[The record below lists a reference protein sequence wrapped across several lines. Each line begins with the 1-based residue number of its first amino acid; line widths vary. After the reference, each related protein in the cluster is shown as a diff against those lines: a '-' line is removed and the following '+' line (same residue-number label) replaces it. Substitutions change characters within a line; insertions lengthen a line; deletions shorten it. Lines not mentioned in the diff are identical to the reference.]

1 MLNNYLYSLRNVDVV
16 GLYLENP
23 FLFDFLI
30 YLFLFI
36 GLSHLGLKKFY
47 GDSSSRIIALIL
59 GLMLATGMIVFEEE
73 KDFNLGSFGY
83 FAFFIIVIAI
93 FIMVYNFFNFAFGF
107 FPKGSSQSVKPLRFN
122 PLLKRENEI
131 SSESKIIRNEV
142 NSLLRGEEG
151 LGNNILRDLKRI
163 RIDLEKYRDNPLVRN
178 ELSTIFRRLQNQQ
191 RTLISNINR
200 LLRLNHC
207 LEVEDFEALQNDYN
221 FFRQIPKSMQ
231 SSILKGIKS
240 DRFRISLENRINALL
255 KAFSEWNTRLNTLI
269 NETILFIRK
278 KDFASAKKMVSEAII
293 VEQNLNKLLK
303 RVEFLEKWIFQNLNQ
318 ALIKVKRLEFTSK
331 A

>member
-1 MLNNYLYSLRNVDVV
+1 MLNDYLYSLRNVDVV
-16 GLYLENP
+16 SFYLENP
-23 FLFDFLI
+23 LLFDFLI

-36 GLSHLGLKKFY
+36 GLSHLGLKKFF
-47 GDSSSRIIALIL
+47 GDRISRIIALIL

-93 FIMVYNFFNFAFGF
+93 FIMVYNFFNLAFSF
-107 FPKGSSQSVKPLRFN
+107 LPKGSSQSVKPLRFN
-122 PLLKRENEI
+122 PLLKHENEI

-151 LGNNILRDLKRI
+151 LDKNILRDLKRI
-163 RIDLEKYRDNPLVRN
+163 KIDLEKYRDNPLVRN
-178 ELSTIFRRLQNQQ
+178 ELGTIFRRLQNQQ
-191 RTLISNINR
+191 RTLISNISR

-207 LEVEDFEALQNDYN
+207 LEVEDFEGLRNDYN
-221 FFRQIPKSMQ
+221 FFRQIPKSIQ
-231 SSILKGIKS
+231 TSVLKGIKS
-240 DRFRISLENRINALL
+240 EKFRISLENRINALL
-255 KAFSEWNTRLNTLI
+255 KGFSEWNTRLNTLI
-269 NETILFIRK
+269 NETILCIRK
-278 KDFASAKKMVSEAII
+278 RDFASAKKMVSEAII

-318 ALIKVKRLEFTSK
+318 ALSKVKKLEFTSK
-331 A
+331 T

>member
-1 MLNNYLYSLRNVDVV
+1 MLNDYLDSLRNVDVV

-23 FLFDFLI
+23 LLFDFLI

-36 GLSHLGLKKFY
+36 GLSHLGLKKFF
-47 GDSSSRIIALIL
+47 GDRSSRIIALIL

-73 KDFNLGSFGY
+73 RGFNLGSFGY

-93 FIMVYNFFNFAFGF
+93 FIMVYNFFSMAFSF
-107 FPKGSSQSVKPLRFN
+107 LPKGSSQSVKPLRFN
-122 PLLKRENEI
+122 PFLRRESEM
-131 SSESKIIRNEV
+131 SSESKIVRNEV
-142 NSLLRGEEG
+142 ISILRGEEG
-151 LGNNILRDLKRI
+151 LNKNILGDLKRI
-163 RIDLEKYRDNPLVRN
+163 RVDLDRYKDNPLVRN
-178 ELSTIFRRLQNQQ
+178 ELGTIFRRLQTQR

-207 LEVEDFEALQNDYN
+207 LEVEDWEALRNDYK
-221 FFRQIPKSMQ
+221 FFRQIPKSTQ
-231 SSILKGIKS
+231 ASILKGIKS
-240 DRFRISLENRINALL
+240 DRFRISLENRINELL

-293 VEQNLNKLLK
+293 VEQNLNSLLK

-318 ALIKVKRLEFTSK
+318 ALSKVKKLEFTSK